1 MKFTVNGK
9 MFDAAPRPG
18 QCLRTFLRELGWFGV
33 KKGCDAGD
41 CGACTV
47 WLDGK
52 PIHSCLFPAQR
63 IASHSVTTIEGLA
76 QNGELHP
83 MQTQFL
89 AAQGYQCGFCTAGM
103 IMTAASL
110 SEEAKR
116 ELPRVLKG
124 SLCRCTGY
132 RAIEDS
138 ILGRTR
144 VEADSPGKSVGR
156 SLANPLGQSIV
167 TGQARYTADVAMEGM
182 LHIKVLRSPHAHARI
197 KAFRKESAMRVEG
210 VRRVYTWED
219 VPRRLYSSATHEDFN
234 VDPSDSYMLD
244 NVVRFIGQRVA
255 AVVAESEAA
264 AEEATDLIEVD
275 YELLPA
281 VLDPEAAMEPDAPA
295 IHGEKGVESRI
306 EYPARNILRAIHGEN
321 GNVEEGYTAADVIY
335 EGEFETHR
343 QQHVHLETHTAISYL
358 TEDGRLHLRTSTQ
371 TPFLTKAKLA
381 YLLGLPPAKV
391 HVYTERVGGGFGA
404 KQEVLCE
411 ELCAFA
417 TLDLRRPVKW
427 EFTRS
432 EQFIGA
438 TVRHPY
444 KMRVKLG
451 ARWDGTL
458 TAMYLRAVANTGAYG
473 NHGGEVL
480 GHSLNESIA
489 LYRCPNKKA
498 DGYSVYTNTVP
509 SGAFRGYGITQT
521 SFGIECAMDGL
532 ARKLEM
538 DPVDL
543 RRKNM
548 IRPGDTV
555 LSIWNGPSD
564 IVIGSYGLEECLDRT
579 EHALASGRGK
589 VKKGG
594 DDWLEGKGIA
604 ISMLDCAPPTE
615 HRSEAR
621 IDLLAD
627 GRYHLAIGS
636 AEFGNGTITVHRQ
649 IAATVLGCGVE
660 RVLVTNADT
669 DKSGHDTG
677 TFASTG
683 LVIGG
688 AAVQKAATVL
698 RDQLLQLASRYSG
711 IPVSHCILGDG
722 ALECGA
728 STLPLTEIYE
738 RATGDG
744 IKLNAFRKAYAS
756 PRSVSFNVHGFRLA
770 VHRVTGEIDILQSV
784 HAADAGTVMNPLQCK
799 GQIEGGVAQGIGWS
813 MIENMFFDESG
824 AVINPTL
831 RNYRIPAFA
840 DMPRTEVY
848 FATTTDTVG
857 PMGSKPMS
865 ESPVNPVAAAMANAL
880 ADATGIRFAK
890 LPFTPPRLFEQLRAL
905 QREAETGVQELQE
918 FRSCRIRRTLA

>member
-1 MKFTVNGK
+1 MTFTVNGK
-9 MFDAAPRPG
+9 SFDAAAWPG

-47 WLDGK
+47 WLDGQ

-63 IASHSVTTIEGLA
+63 VGGHSVTTIEGLT

-83 MQTQFL
+83 MQAQFL

-103 IMTAASL
+103 IMTAATL
-110 SEEAKR
+110 SEEAKK

-132 RAIEDS
+132 RAIEDA
-138 ILGRTR
+138 IHGVTK
-144 VEADSPGKSVGR
+144 VEADCPGMSVGR
-156 SLANPLGQSIV
+156 SLANPLGRSIV
-167 TGQARYTADVAMEGM
+167 TGQARYTADVVMEGM

-197 KAFRKESAMRVEG
+197 RAIGKEKALQVKG
-210 VRRVYTWED
+210 VHRVYTWED
-219 VPRRLYSSATHEDFN
+219 VPRRLYTSATHEDFN
-234 VDPSDSYMLD
+234 VDPNDSYMLD
-244 NVVRFIGQRVA
+244 DVVRFIGQRVA

-264 AEEATDLIEVD
+264 AEEGTSLIEVD
-275 YELLPA
+275 YEVLPA
-281 VLDPEAAMEPDAPA
+281 VFDPEEAMRPGAPLV
-295 IHGEKGVESRI
+295 HGEKGVDSRI
-306 EYPARNILRAIHGEN
+306 QDPSRNLLREIHGEN
-321 GNVEEGYTAADVIY
+321 GNVEAGFAAAHVVY
-335 EGEFETHR
+335 EGDFETHR
-343 QQHVHLETHTAISYL
+343 QQHVHLETHTSISYL

-381 YLLGLPPAKV
+381 YLLGLHPDKV

-404 KQEVLCE
+404 KQEMLCE
-411 ELCAFA
+411 DLCAFA
-417 TLDLRRPVKW
+417 TLDLHRPVKW

-438 TVRHPY
+438 TTRHPY
-444 KMRVKLG
+444 KMRVRLG
-451 ARWDGTL
+451 AKRDGTL
-458 TAMYLRAVANTGAYG
+458 TAIYLRAVSNTGAYG

-498 DGYSVYTNTVP
+498 DGYAVYTHTVP

-521 SFGIECAMDGL
+521 SFGIECAMDEL
-532 ARKLEM
+532 ARKLDM
-538 DPVDL
+538 DPVEL

-564 IVIGSYGLEECLDRT
+564 IVIGSYGLEECLDWT
-579 EHALASGRGK
+579 EQALASRRGK
-589 VKKGG
+589 LKKEG

-636 AEFGNGTITVHRQ
+636 AEFGNGTLTVHRQ

-688 AAVQKAATVL
+688 AAVQKTATVL
-698 RDQLLQLASRYSG
+698 RDQLRHLASRYAG
-711 IPVSHCILGDG
+711 RPADHCILGDG
-722 ALECGA
+722 IVDCDGA
-728 STLPLTEIYE
+728 ALPLSEIYE
-738 RATGDG
+738 RATSDG
-744 IKLNAFRKAYAS
+744 VKLNAFRKAYAS
-756 PRSVSFNVHGFRLA
+756 PRSVSFNVQGFRIA
-770 VHRVTGEIDILQSV
+770 VNRVTGEIDILQSV
-784 HAADAGTVMNPLQCK
+784 HAADAGTVMNPLQCT
-799 GQIEGGVAQGIGWS
+799 GQVEGGVAQGIGWA
-813 MIENMFFDESG
+813 MIENMIIDSHG
-824 AVINPTL
+824 AVTNPIL

-840 DMPRTEVY
+840 DIPRTEVY
-848 FATTTDTVG
+848 FAATTDTVG
-857 PMGSKPMS
+857 PMGAKPMS
-865 ESPVNPVAAAMANAL
+865 ESPVNPVAAAIANAL
-880 ADATGIRFAK
+880 TDATGIRFAK
-890 LPFTPPRLFEQLRAL
+890 LPFTPPRLFEQIRLLQTAMPTPTAL
-905 QREAETGVQELQE
+905 P
-918 FRSCRIRRTLA
+918 LAFVS